1 MKQRLEATFRN
12 QKMLDENLLSGTNS
26 QFVRNLA
33 NRCLEDRIPWI

>member
-26 QFVRNLA
+26 QFQEETKIVS
-33 NRCLEDRIPWI
+33 IFFI